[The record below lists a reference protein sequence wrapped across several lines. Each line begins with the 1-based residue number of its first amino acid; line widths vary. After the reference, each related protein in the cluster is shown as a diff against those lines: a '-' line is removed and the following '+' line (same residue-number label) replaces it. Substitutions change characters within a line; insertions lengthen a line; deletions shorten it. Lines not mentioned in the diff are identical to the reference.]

1 MADII
6 KLSTSTVPTSHAND
20 VVEPNIVKIA
30 KLALILADKDI
41 EPADKLGCIQ
51 VGIRMG
57 FLTKEEAVYLQMYT
71 PELESF
77 RSEMTGQ

>member
-6 KLSTSTVPTSHAND
+6 KLSPSAIPTGHSCE
-20 VVEPNIVKIA
+20 VVEPKIVRVA
-30 KLALILADKDI
+30 KLALILADSNT
-41 EPADKLGCIQ
+41 EPADKLACIQ

-77 RSEMTGQ
+77 RSEMEDQ